1 MSTSQLLC
9 EVNGWAVAQDMRAE
23 LRDGTLSSLSTVV
36 SPKSSCI
43 DAASAEGR
51 ILSGGSDFQRRNLS
65 GGSQGAPNTESS
77 HFESYPSLKR
87 GL

>member
-1 MSTSQLLC
+1 
-9 EVNGWAVAQDMRAE
+9 MRTE
-23 LRDGTLSSLSTVV
+23 LRKANSSLLSTVV

-51 ILSGGSDFQRRNLS
+51 IPSGSSDYQQRNLS
-65 GGSQGAPNTESS
+65 GGSQAAPEADSS

-87 GL
+87 GM